1 MACFKFFSF
10 PPPHTRNFRIFA
22 ASKTLPPMTEPRY
35 PASIREEELKNRV
48 AKDFFADY
56 DTARIIGD
64 IDFCVSVP
72 AGGKELFEPEPLLW
86 AEAKR
91 GNRADIHA
99 SLVQLILT
107 IGKARTF
114 DRHLP
119 PAFLGAF
126 DTEKIAFVPY
136 NAVLDVFYQNDFN
149 WNVTP
154 SDHDSK
160 EFRQLHALVKDLLT
174 QNMLLFRFGADDKE
188 LAGFIRRNLIVGK
201 ARVSKV
207 RINKNNFTNVYGKW
221 LSEVKPTISVN
232 WEVAKRNGIIDAD
245 FYLAD
250 ILSEHNVTLKQ
261 KLFVLLRG
269 DHYELD
275 RKLNEMGLFSS
286 QEAQFTDRQQAHTRF
301 WNRYSRPPKREY
313 WDYIVERR
321 DLLVPQDVRERKGSF
336 FTPQKW
342 VELSQE
348 YLARELGDDWQ
359 DEYCIWDCCAGTGN
373 LLAGL
378 TNKYRIYASTLDQQD
393 VDVMHERIRNG
404 ANLLESH
411 VFQFDFL
418 NDEFSKLPQSLQD
431 ILNDPEK
438 RRKLVIYINPPYAE
452 AGNKRQLTEGGTN
465 KRRVSFDNEIYEKW
479 HDKIGTAARE
489 LFAEFLI
496 RVYTEIPGCVLAQ
509 FSTLK
514 AFCAPNFRKFRDVF
528 NAELKRL
535 FVVPAN
541 TFDNVKGKFPIG
553 FFIWDTSQKRNSA
566 VMSAIA
572 DVYNADGNH
581 IKRHTYISY
590 ENSQLLLNWIRQYYD
605 NNGEQIGFVRVNGQ
619 DVQNNMGMFLAS
631 SLTPNDLRA
640 HFFFNVTKA
649 NVLPMCIYFAVRHSV
664 EATWLN
670 DRDQFL
676 YPNDGWERDAEFQAD
691 CLVYALFH
699 GQNRISANVETHGR
713 ASLLRPADATL
724 RLRGRGRPNHW
735 IPFTEE
741 EVDAPDGFASHFMTD
756 FMAGRHGGTCVPPA
770 QTPQQGDLFA
780 DGDGAD
786 APVETHGRASL
797 PQPLSEHFSGAA
809 SAVMDA
815 GREVWRYY
823 MQEASV
829 SHGCDSLSARTQ
841 TAPFN
846 VNASLYDIKAFF
858 KGRDEKGRMNATSP
872 DGHFNALM
880 ENLRSALQNL
890 AKQIEPKV
898 YEYGFLK

>member
-1 MACFKFFSF
+1 MARLHIGGFVRV
-10 PPPHTRNFRIFA
+10 RNLCTFA

-48 AKDFFADY
+48 AKDFFADF

-72 AGGKELFEPEPLLW
+72 AEGKEIFEQESLLW
-86 AEAKR
+86 AEAKK
-91 GNRADIHA
+91 GNKFDIYA
-99 SLVQLILT
+99 SVVQLILT

-119 PAFLGAF
+119 PAFLGTF

-160 EFRQLHALVKDLLT
+160 EFRQLYALVKDLLT
-174 QNMLLFRFGADDKE
+174 QNMLLFRFGTDDKE
-188 LAGFIRRNLIVGK
+188 LTGFIKRNFIVGK
-201 ARVSKV
+201 AEVSKV
-207 RINKNNFTNVYGKW
+207 RINKNNFTTIYSKW
-221 LSEVKPTISVN
+221 LAEVKPTISVN

-301 WNRYSRPPKREY
+301 WNRYSRPPKRDY

-336 FTPQKW
+336 FTPQRW

-359 DEYCIWDCCAGTGN
+359 DEYYIWDCCAGTGN

-378 TNKYRIYASTLDQQD
+378 TNKYRIYASTLDRQD

-411 VFQFDFL
+411 VFRFDFL
-418 NDEFSKLPQSLQD
+418 NDEFDKLPQSLQD
-431 ILNDPEK
+431 IIAAPEK

-452 AGNKRQLTEGGTN
+452 AGNKKQLTEGGTN
-465 KRRVSFDNEIYEKW
+465 KRGVSFDNQIYEKW

-514 AFCAPNFRKFRDVF
+514 AFCAPNFSKFREVF
-528 NAELKRL
+528 RAELKSL

-541 TFDNVKGKFPIG
+541 TFDNVKGQFPIG
-553 FFIWDTSQKRNSA
+553 FFIWDTSQNRNSA
-566 VMSAIA
+566 AMSAIA
-572 DVYNADGNH
+572 DVYNADGNL
-581 IKRHTYISY
+581 INQHTYISY
-590 ENSQLLLNWIRQYYD
+590 DNSQLLLNWIRQYYD
-605 NNGEQIGFVRVNGQ
+605 KNGEQIGFVRVNGQ

-631 SLTPNDLRA
+631 SLTPNDIRA

-649 NVLPMCIYFAVRHSV
+649 NVLPMCIYFAVRHSI

-676 YPNDGWERDAEFQAD
+676 YPDDGWERDTEFQAD

-699 GQNRISANVETHGR
+699 GQNRISGAICVPQMGITSAR
-713 ASLLRPADATL
+713 TQTA
-724 RLRGRGRPNHW
+724 PNHW

-741 EVDAPDGFASHFMTD
+741 EVGAPDCFASHFMTD
-756 FMAGRHGGTCVPPA
+756 FMAGKFGDACVSQA
-770 QTPQQGDLFA
+770 KTPQQVDLFA
-780 DGDGAD
+780 
-786 APVETHGRASL
+786 PMETQNFASL
-797 PQPLSEHFSGAA
+797 QQPLSEHFSDAA
-809 SAVMDA
+809 LDVLSA

-823 MQEASV
+823 MQETSASRRWD
-829 SHGCDSLSARTQ
+829 SPSASRRCDFPSARTQTTPARTQ
-841 TAPFN
+841 TAPFD

-858 KGRDEKGRMNATSP
+858 KGRDEKGRMNATST
-872 DGHFNALM
+872 DELFNALM
-880 ENLRSALQNL
+880 ENLRVALQEL
-890 AKQIEPKV
+890 AKKIEIKV
-898 YEYGFLK
+898 YAYGFLK

>member
-1 MACFKFFSF
+1 
-10 PPPHTRNFRIFA
+10 
-22 ASKTLPPMTEPRY
+22 MTEPRY

-72 AGGKELFEPEPLLW
+72 AEGKEIFEQESLLW
-86 AEAKR
+86 AEAKK
-91 GNRADIHA
+91 GNKADIHA

-126 DTEKIAFVPY
+126 DTEKIAFVHY

-160 EFRQLHALVKDLLT
+160 EFRQLYALVKDLLT

-188 LAGFIRRNLIVGK
+188 LKGFIKRNFVIGK
-201 ARVSKV
+201 AKLSKV

-286 QEAQFTDRQQAHTRF
+286 QEAQFTDRQQAHIRF
-301 WNRYSRPPKREY
+301 WNRYSRPPRREY

-359 DEYCIWDCCAGTGN
+359 DEYYIWDCCAGTGN

-431 ILNDPEK
+431 IIADPEK

-452 AGNKRQLTEGGTN
+452 AGNKSAMHREVGN
-465 KRRVSFDNEIYEKW
+465 KAKVSKDNVIQERYKNQ
-479 HDKIGTAARE
+479 IGTAANE
-489 LFAEFLI
+489 LFAQFFI
-496 RVYTEIPGCVLAQ
+496 RIYKELNGVVLAE
-509 FSTLK
+509 FSKLK
-514 AFCAPNFRKFRDVF
+514 ILQAPYFEKFRKIFRAKLGRNF
-528 NAELKRL
+528 L
-535 FVVPAN
+535 VPAA
-541 TFDNVKGKFPIG
+541 TFDNVTGKFPIG
-553 FFIWDTSQKRNSA
+553 FFIWHTNSSETFIETESDMYDANVSYIGNHTIACPPKNGLWMDWLKTMHDKNGNIIGHFRTTCSDFQNQNGTFITSQPSTNDILQRRTHEITVNNFHQI
-566 VMSAIA
+566 AIA
-572 DVYNADGNH
+572 
-581 IKRHTYISY
+581 
-590 ENSQLLLNWIRQYYD
+590 
-605 NNGEQIGFVRVNGQ
+605 
-619 DVQNNMGMFLAS
+619 
-631 SLTPNDLRA
+631 
-640 HFFFNVTKA
+640 
-649 NVLPMCIYFAVRHSV
+649 FAVRMCI
-664 EATWLN
+664 EATWYN

-699 GQNRISANVETHGR
+699 GQNRISANVETQDC
-713 ASLLRPADATL
+713 ASLQA
-724 RLRGRGRPNHW
+724 NHW
-735 IPFTEE
+735 IPFTED
-741 EVDAPDGFASHFMTD
+741 EVGAPDCFASHFMTD
-756 FMAGRHGGTCVPPA
+756 FMAGKQGGVCVPQT

-780 DGDGAD
+780 GGVAAD
-786 APVETHGRASL
+786 ASVETHDRASL
-797 PQPLSEHFSGAA
+797 PQPLSEHFSDAA
-809 SAVMDA
+809 LAVMAA

-823 MQEASV
+823 MQGASA
-829 SHGCDSLSARTQ
+829 SRRCDSSSAGTQ

-858 KGRDEKGRMNATSP
+858 KGRDEKGRMNATSS
-872 DGHFNALM
+872 DEHFNTLM
-880 ENLRSALQNL
+880 ENLRVSLQVL
-890 AKQIEPKV
+890 ARKIENKV
-898 YEYGFLK
+898 FEYGFLK